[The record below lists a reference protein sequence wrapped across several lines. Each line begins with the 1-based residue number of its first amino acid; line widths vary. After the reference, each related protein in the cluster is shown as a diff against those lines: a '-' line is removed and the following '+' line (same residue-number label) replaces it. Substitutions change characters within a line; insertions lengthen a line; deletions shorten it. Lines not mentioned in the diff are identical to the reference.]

1 MAELTPDNMARKLQ
15 AEGFTRPRPTA
26 DRLSD
31 PIADT
36 PMTVTLDQLRPYD
49 LNPRVTRNP
58 RYDAI
63 KSSIRERGLD
73 APPPIT
79 RRPNDTAY
87 MIRNGGNTR
96 LAILRE
102 LWAETE
108 DERFFRIPCLFRPWT
123 ARGEIVAL
131 TGHLAENELHGG
143 LTLIERALGIEKAR
157 TLYEQETGQ
166 SLSQS
171 ALARRLTADGYPIS
185 QSHLSRLQDAVR
197 YLLPAI
203 PTVLYAGLGRPQ
215 VERLATLRKA
225 GERLWETYATDPHP
239 AAAFPDLFQEVL
251 GAFDSAPEAFSIEAV
266 QDELIGQMA
275 ERLDADYDV
284 LALALDQTER
294 RHRILRQAPAD
305 IGPHFKAGTRP
316 SQAPS
321 ARVDESQS
329 KPAAQPS
336 TATDTA
342 PADKP
347 ATTSQP
353 TLSIPRKAGAQQN
366 SDPHTPIVSP
376 TPEQEPLRSGPART
390 NDTMGGACPLV
401 ETTAL
406 RSAYVQADKPT
417 PAADVWSIDPDLE
430 TPDRLRRRIAQLAQ
444 DIATEA
450 GTADT
455 IESVNDGIGFRCRAP
470 RGATDTDACPG
481 FAWAILSLLY
491 ALSTGYRL
499 DHGGS
504 APDALP
510 LTHTIGALLLGN
522 PLGDAVPTT
531 RLSDESLCKLFRLV
545 RLARRLKALDSDRPP
560 HAEPATGR

>member
-305 IGPHFKAGTRP
+305 IDRRSKAGTRP

-342 PADKP
+342 PADKS
-347 ATTSQP
+347 ATASQP
-353 TLSIPRKAGAQQN
+353 TLSIRGKSGAQRN
-366 SDPHTPIVSP
+366 VDSDTPIVSP
-376 TPEQEPLRSGPART
+376 TPTQARSGPPGVT
-390 NDTMGGACPLV
+390 DPMGGAYPTV

-406 RSAYVQADKPT
+406 RSAHVQADAPV
-417 PAADVWSIDPDLE
+417 PATAVSSIDPDLE
-430 TPDRLRRRIAQLAQ
+430 TSDRLRRRIAQLAH

-481 FAWAILSLLY
+481 FAWAILNLLY

-531 RLSDESLCKLFRLV
+531 RLSDESLCKLFQLV
-545 RLARRLKALDSDRPP
+545 RLARRLKALDSDRPSQ
-560 HAEPATGR
+560 AEPATER